1 VSYLLHFPL
10 HWLDENNMRTNCACR
25 RHLLRFWL
33 RDPENAWHTPEV
45 LRPRWAQI
53 YEGITPENEV
63 FPIEP
68 FVRSAGNKGR

>member
-1 VSYLLHFPL
+1 VSFLLLYSSHGL
-10 HWLDENNMRTNCACR
+10 QNAAMRTDQGCR

-53 YEGITPENEV
+53 YDGITQENEV